1 MMHSNTNVVECSLL
15 NTSDQKRLQWLLIIV
30 QKKAVE
36 NRVWK
41 KVKKVTLFCI
51 YLHTKLTYLSA
62 ARVDGLLALIRL
74 EFILRDVYF
83 SVLVQALF
91 IEKGSCDFGKKM
103 LLFSWTCSPPNQKTL
118 KHPKVDPEGAIII
131 EDVGSRRRY
140 YYRRCLQCVILLLN
154 ATNQS
159 FDNAHSHGHPL
170 SIVIVVHDEIQI
182 SVIWFYYADFSTR

>member
-1 MMHSNTNVVECSLL
+1 MSPKHKACHQKREFYKKDHGALLLAMALAQCTRCSKVMHSNTNVVECSLL
-15 NTSDQKRLQWLLIIV
+15 NTSDQKRLQWHLIIV

-62 ARVDGLLALIRL
+62 ARVDGLLALIRV

-83 SVLVQALF
+83 SVLVLAQF

-118 KHPKVDPEGAIII
+118 KHPKVDPEGAMSI
-131 EDVGSRRRY
+131 EDVFN
-140 YYRRCLQCVILLLN
+140 V
-154 ATNQS
+154 
-159 FDNAHSHGHPL
+159 
-170 SIVIVVHDEIQI
+170 
-182 SVIWFYYADFSTR
+182 